1 MTKEITQERKIVRY
15 WDLGYRTAQVV
26 EKHNDLSVKL
36 FKSISNFSSLLP
48 DNLNSLATLSDMIT
62 DALVVSGRSS
72 LSKSSSELVQSNGG
86 LRYSA
91 DTGELTLDYKIQY
104 NAAIKNKKSYI
115 QTDGIY
121 NIYSSD
127 KKSLASF
134 EDLLSGSGI
143 TIESKTKSFRYTLCI
158 EFATQVDINSL
169 QLKLNT
175 DTDSYPLISEMFYI
189 NRENKREYITF
200 LNSLDTKFDLDNNR
214 VKDNNYNLL
223 FNNIKTNR
231 IYFTLEDRDKTD
243 LVLDSLTFRK
253 LKYVATGSI
262 IFGPIISTYPIL
274 KASVEAAGDIEGAS
288 FFISYDKENWTEVAL
303 PTEIS
308 KDATVNKI
316 VSFNTISKDSLKV
329 TKDVKELYLKV
340 DLEQKKITSAEEM
353 YINKSLDF
361 YANVLPYPANDTPVN
376 TSVYQ
381 LSNQTY
387 YGDKSFVSSVE
398 TSSLREPEHNY
409 IITNGGYMVKSFTG
423 STYGYDDSTNM
434 SSVTTSVMYKKV
446 NGDRVDA
453 SGFEPLSVKT
463 FGYSVNKVKKTCNVV
478 FEENV
483 VLYLD
488 SSYPRDIYT
497 VRQNNKELKLDL
509 SLGFIDSCISSV
521 IGVAEEGS
529 VLLYDSTG
537 RDVKELTI
545 RKFGEDFFYISL
557 VEEGL
562 FELPIMGDR
571 EDITL
576 NTLYPIR
583 LNESNEFGLLDG
595 KLTSVKSLVDFNEV
609 SILSR
614 EEIPHSLAISKEN
627 KNSLS
632 LTDTL
637 LKDKYTESTTETVEA
652 YLKSR
657 AIKLK
662 NKHIQ
667 KGSLRITQL

>member
-48 DNLNSLATLSDMIT
+48 DNLNNLATLSDMIT
-62 DALVVSGRSS
+62 DAIVVSGRSS

-86 LRYSA
+86 LRYNV
-91 DTGELTLDYKIQY
+91 DTGELTLDYKVQY

-121 NIYSSD
+121 NIYSAD

-243 LVLDSLTFRK
+243 LILDSLAFRK

-361 YANVLPYPANDTPVN
+361 YANVLPYPSNDKPVN

-463 FGYSVNKVKKTCNVV
+463 FGYSVSKVKKTCNVV

-483 VLYLD
+483 VLYLN

-521 IGVAEEGS
+521 IGVSEEGS

>member
-48 DNLNSLATLSDMIT
+48 DNLNNLATLSDMIT

-86 LRYSA
+86 LRYNV
-91 DTGELTLDYKIQY
+91 DTGELTLDYKVQY

-121 NIYSSD
+121 NIYSAD

-243 LVLDSLTFRK
+243 LVLDSLAFRK

-361 YANVLPYPANDTPVN
+361 YANVLPYPANDKPVN

-434 SSVTTSVMYKKV
+434 NSVTTSVMYKKV

-463 FGYSVNKVKKTCNVV
+463 FGYSVSKVKKTCNVV

-483 VLYLD
+483 VLYLN

-521 IGVAEEGS
+521 IGVSEEGS

-614 EEIPHSLAISKEN
+614 EEIPHSLSISKEN

>member
-1 MTKEITQERKIVRY
+1 MPKEITKERKITRY
-15 WDLGYRTAQVV
+15 WNLGNRAADVIET
-26 EKHNDLSVKL
+26 HNNLSAKL

-48 DNLNSLATLSDMIT
+48 DNLNNLSVLSDMIT

-72 LSKSSSELVQSNGG
+72 LSKSSSELIQANNG
-86 LRYSA
+86 LKYNT
-91 DTGELTLDYKIQY
+91 DTGELTLDYKVQY

-121 NIYSSD
+121 NVYSAD
-127 KKSLASF
+127 KTSLASF
-134 EDLLSGSGI
+134 EDLLAGTSI
-143 TIESKTKSFRYTLCI
+143 TIESKTKSYRYTLCI

-175 DTDSYPLISEMFYI
+175 DTDSYPLLSEMYYI
-189 NRENKREYITF
+189 NRENKREYVTF
-200 LNSLDTKFDLDNNR
+200 LNSLETKFDLDNNR
-214 VKDNNYNLL
+214 VKDNDYNLL

-243 LVLDSLTFRK
+243 LIIDSLTFRK
-253 LKYVATGSI
+253 LKYIATGSI
-262 IFGPIISTYPIL
+262 IFGPIVSTYPIL
-274 KASVEAAGDIEGAS
+274 KASVESAGDVEGAS
-288 FFISYDKENWTEVAL
+288 FFISNDKENWIEVAL

-308 KDATVNKI
+308 KDVTVNKI

-329 TKDVKELYLKV
+329 TEDVKELYLKV
-340 DLEQKKITSAEEM
+340 DLSQKKIASEAEM
-353 YINKSLDF
+353 YINRSSDF
-361 YANVLPYPANDTPVN
+361 YASVLPFPSSDTPVN
-376 TSVYQ
+376 ASVYQ
-381 LSNQTY
+381 LSDQTF

-398 TSSLREPEHNY
+398 TSSLREAEHNY
-409 IITNGGYMVKSFTG
+409 ITTNGGYMVKSFAD
-423 STYGYDDSTNM
+423 STYGYDDSTTM

-463 FGYSVNKVKKTCNVV
+463 YGYSVNKVKKTCNVS

-488 SSYPRDIYT
+488 SNYPRDVYT

-521 IGVAEEGS
+521 IGVSEEGV

-537 RDVKELTI
+537 RDVKELTV

-562 FELPIMGDR
+562 FELPVMGER
-571 EDITL
+571 EDVTL
-576 NTLYPIR
+576 NMLYPIR

-595 KLTSVKSLVDFNEV
+595 GLSSVKSLVDFNEI
-609 SILSR
+609 SLLSK
-614 EEIPHSLAISKEN
+614 EEIPYNLSISKEN
-627 KNSLS
+627 MNSLS
-632 LTDTL
+632 LTDVL
-637 LKDKYTESTTETVEA
+637 LKDKYTESTNETVDA

>member
-1 MTKEITQERKIVRY
+1 MTKEITKERKIVRY

-243 LVLDSLTFRK
+243 LVLDSLAFRK

-361 YANVLPYPANDTPVN
+361 YANVLPYPANDKPVN

-483 VLYLD
+483 VLYLN

>member
-1 MTKEITQERKIVRY
+1 MTKEITQERKIIRY

-48 DNLNSLATLSDMIT
+48 DNLNSLSTLSDMIT

-91 DTGELTLDYKIQY
+91 DTGELTLDYKVQY

-121 NIYSSD
+121 NIYSAD

-243 LVLDSLTFRK
+243 LVLDSLSFRK

-262 IFGPIISTYPIL
+262 IFGPIVSTYPIL

-361 YANVLPYPANDTPVN
+361 YANVLPYPANDKPVN

-483 VLYLD
+483 VLYLN

-583 LNESNEFGLLDG
+583 LNDSNEFGLLDG

-614 EEIPHSLAISKEN
+614 EEIPHSLSISKEN

>member
-48 DNLNSLATLSDMIT
+48 DNLNNLATLSDMIT

-86 LRYSA
+86 LRYNV
-91 DTGELTLDYKIQY
+91 DTGELTLDYKVQY

-121 NIYSSD
+121 NIYSAD

-243 LVLDSLTFRK
+243 LVLDSLAFRK

-316 VSFNTISKDSLKV
+316 VAFNTISKDSLKV

-361 YANVLPYPANDTPVN
+361 YANVLPYPANDKPVN

-434 SSVTTSVMYKKV
+434 NSVTTSVMYKKV

-463 FGYSVNKVKKTCNVV
+463 FGYSVSKVKKTCNVV

-483 VLYLD
+483 VLYLN

-521 IGVAEEGS
+521 IGVSEEGS

-652 YLKSR
+652 YLESR

>member
-121 NIYSSD
+121 NIYSAD

-361 YANVLPYPANDTPVN
+361 YANVLPYPANDKPVN

-521 IGVAEEGS
+521 IGVAEEGP

>member
-48 DNLNSLATLSDMIT
+48 DNLNNLATLSDMIT

-86 LRYSA
+86 LRYNV
-91 DTGELTLDYKIQY
+91 DTGELTLDYKVQY

-121 NIYSSD
+121 NIYSAD

-143 TIESKTKSFRYTLCI
+143 TIESKTKSFRYTMCI

-243 LVLDSLTFRK
+243 LVLDSLAFRK

-361 YANVLPYPANDTPVN
+361 YANVLPYPANDKPVN

-463 FGYSVNKVKKTCNVV
+463 FGYSVSKVKKTCNVV

-483 VLYLD
+483 VLYLN

-576 NTLYPIR
+576 NTLYPIQ

-632 LTDTL
+632 LTDIL

>member
-361 YANVLPYPANDTPVN
+361 YANVLPYPANDKPVN

>member
-1 MTKEITQERKIVRY
+1 MTKEITQERKIIRY

-48 DNLNSLATLSDMIT
+48 DNLNSLSTLSDMIT

-91 DTGELTLDYKIQY
+91 DTGELTLDYKVQY

-121 NIYSSD
+121 NIYSAD

-214 VKDNNYNLL
+214 VKDNDYNLL

-243 LVLDSLTFRK
+243 LVLDSLSFRK

-262 IFGPIISTYPIL
+262 IFGPIVSTYPIL

-361 YANVLPYPANDTPVN
+361 YANVLPYPANDKPVN

-483 VLYLD
+483 VLYLN

-583 LNESNEFGLLDG
+583 LNDSNEFGLLDG

-614 EEIPHSLAISKEN
+614 EEIPHSLSISKEN